1 MDQIRIK
8 GLEIFA
14 HHGVY
19 PEEKEKG
26 QHFFLDAVLY
36 TDTRRAGLSD
46 ELALSTD
53 YGEVCRLM
61 NEVMCAQ
68 TYDLIERA
76 AEQTA
81 QEVLLAF
88 PLIRRL
94 ELELHKPE
102 APIPL
107 PFGDVS
113 VRIERGWHRAFVA
126 FGSNM
131 GDKEQYLEKGLKEL
145 KEHPLCRQG
154 KVSQVYRTTPY
165 GGVEQEDFLNG
176 VMELETL
183 LTPFELL
190 EKLQQVELQA
200 GRERKVHWG
209 PRTLDLDLLLYDD
222 CVIDTGTLTVPHPD
236 MQNRD
241 FVLVPLCEIAPWV
254 RHPLSG
260 KTAKQLLEELKL
272 KGEKHVVD
280 GAR

>member
-1 MDQIRIK
+1 
-8 GLEIFA
+8 
-14 HHGVY
+14 
-19 PEEKEKG
+19 
-26 QHFFLDAVLY
+26 
-36 TDTRRAGLSD
+36 
-46 ELALSTD
+46 
-53 YGEVCRLM
+53 M

-131 GDKEQYLEKGLKEL
+131 GDKEYYLEKGLKEL
-145 KEHPLCRQG
+145 KEHPLCRPV
-154 KVSQVYRTTPY
+154 KVSKVYRTTPY

-190 EKLQQVELQA
+190 EKLQQVERQA

-222 CVIDTGTLTVPHPD
+222 CVIDTETLTVPHPD

-241 FVLVPLCEIAPWV
+241 FVLAPLCEIAPFV
-254 RHPLSG
+254 RHPFTG
-260 KTAKQLLEELKL
+260 KTAKQMLEELKHN
-272 KGEKHVVD
+272 GEKHVVGTAQNKLD
-280 GAR
+280 